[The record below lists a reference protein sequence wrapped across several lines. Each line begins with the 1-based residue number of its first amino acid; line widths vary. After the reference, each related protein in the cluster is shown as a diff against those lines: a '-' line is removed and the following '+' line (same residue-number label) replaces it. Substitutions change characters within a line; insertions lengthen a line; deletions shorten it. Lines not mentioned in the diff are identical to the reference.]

1 MKIHIKSGKFIG
13 SNSNTFGKLKKEWS
27 FRNSSV
33 DIFGRSPWEREV
45 PWEIKFKI
53 DGRNKSKTY
62 TVNTVDETIPVIF
75 EGGSGILEDL
85 NYNENEE
92 KVFIISPQEKI
103 IFEMICV
110 RVVKKLGMLSFD
122 KECALTQSMFQKA
135 VGNKN
140 KKVKKN
146 IKEFMNL
153 FSPILNKINVVKKI
167 DVLTNDFLVFNN
179 TDEAEKFKK
188 FIWKYF
194 SEELLFIYVN
204 LEEKFDM
211 TEVRALSEQYNPD
224 LDIDEIIII

>member
-1 MKIHIKSGKFIG
+1 MKIKIESGKFIG
-13 SNSNTFGKLKKEWS
+13 SNSKTFGKLKEEWS
-27 FRNSSV
+27 FRNPLNSSV
-33 DIFGRSPWEREV
+33 DIFGRSPWE
-45 PWEIKFKI
+45 IKFKI
-53 DGRNKSKTY
+53 KGRNKSKTY
-62 TVNTVDETIPVIF
+62 TINTIDETIPAVF
-75 EGGSGILEDL
+75 EGDSRLLNDL

-92 KVFIISPQEKI
+92 KIFIISPSKKI

-110 RVVKKLGMLSFD
+110 RVVNKLGVLSSD

-146 IKEFMNL
+146 IREFMNF
-153 FSPILNKINVVKKI
+153 FSPILNRINVVKKI
-167 DVLTNDFLVFNN
+167 EVFIDDFLVFNN
-179 TDEAEKFKK
+179 NTDEAEEFKK

-211 TEVRALSEQYNPD
+211 AELRKLSEQYNPD
-224 LDIDEIIII
+224 LDIGDIIII